1 MFSGSFVA
9 IVTPF
14 KNGRVDYDKLK
25 ELIEAHIKKGTS
37 GIVPCGTTGESATL
51 SHDEHNEVVE
61 NVVKAVK
68 KRVKVIAGT
77 GSNNTR
83 EAIELTKF
91 AKRVGADG
99 SLIIT
104 PYYNKPT
111 QKGLYEHFA
120 KIANEVDIPIV
131 IYNVP
136 GRTAVDI
143 LPQTVIK
150 LSKIKNIIGIKEA
163 SGKIDC
169 VSEIVRGTN
178 GEFDVISGDD
188 ALTFPMLAI
197 GGKGVISVV
206 ANIVPEDMAN
216 MIRSFEEGNINEA
229 RKLHLKMFPL
239 IKALF
244 IETNPIPIKTAME
257 ILGMMPGELRLPL
270 CTMLEENK
278 SRLKRVMQE
287 YGLIK

>member
-25 ELIEAHIKKGTS
+25 ELIEMHIEKGTS

-51 SHDEHNEVVE
+51 SHDEHND
-61 NVVKAVK
+61 VVKNTVK
-68 KRVKVIAGT
+68 VVKGRVKVIAGT
-77 GSNNTR
+77 GSNSTR

-91 AKRVGADG
+91 AERVGVDG

-120 KIANEVDIPIV
+120 KIASEVDIPIIV
-131 IYNVP
+131 YNVP

-150 LSKIKNIIGIKEA
+150 LSRIKNVIGIKEA
-163 SGKIDC
+163 SGQLGY
-169 VSEIVRGTN
+169 VSEIVRGTD
-178 GEFDVISGDD
+178 GKFDVLSGDD

-197 GGKGVISVV
+197 GGKGAISVV
-206 ANIVPEDMAN
+206 ANIVPEDVAN
-216 MIRSFEEGNINEA
+216 MIRSFEEGNIDKA

-244 IETNPIPIKTAME
+244 METNPIPVKTAME
-257 ILGMMPGELRLPL
+257 ILGMMHGELRLPL
-270 CTMLEENK
+270 CEMSEENK
-278 SRLKRVMQE
+278 SQLKKVMKE